1 MKKRHYLFAV
11 NHPSQFHMFKNLA
24 RKLLDDGNHCVFF
37 IQQRGIIEDLVKG
50 CGFEYRFAV
59 SPFWREKLK
68 GRIGIFLRGVVH
80 LVQSYYRI
88 MRYCLRNRVD
98 IMMGTSTAIAHVGWL
113 LRVVSV
119 VFTDDDWY
127 FTKNFCRL
135 AFPFANHIVASNV
148 IDLGKWN
155 HKRIG
160 YDGNQKTAYIHPA
173 YFRPDRDV
181 LAKYGLEEDRFTII
195 RLVTFGAMHDAV
207 NQVQTGLNA
216 GFLEEIIPYLSSIGK
231 VVINAEQG
239 EYPEFSEYCLKLDP
253 SDMHSLLYYARLL
266 LTDSQSMHVEAG
278 LLGTPSIRTN
288 NWIDSGLNF
297 NYIDYIE
304 INYGL
309 GVSISPQKPDEVI
322 QKVKEYSQD
331 EVKQQWAKK
340 RDKFFRENT
349 NLTDF
354 LYWFVTS
361 YPDSFREYKMDPQ
374 KVLQS
379 FCWEDF
385 MFPADSCTE
394 WAILRYRI

>member
-1 MKKRHYLFAV
+1 MGNKTIESRRYLFAV

-50 CGFEYRFAV
+50 CGFEYRFGI

-80 LVQSYYRI
+80 LVQSDFRI
-88 MRYCLRNRVD
+88 MLYCLRKRVD
-98 IMMGTSTAIAHVGWL
+98 IMMGTDIAIAHVGWL
-113 LRVVSV
+113 LRKVSM

-127 FTKNFCRL
+127 FVKDYCRL

-148 IDLGKWN
+148 INLGKWS

-173 YFRPDRDV
+173 YFKPDRDV

-239 EYPEFSEYCLKLDP
+239 DYHEFSEHCLKLDP

-288 NWIDSGLNF
+288 KWVDDVRVMSVVS
-297 NYIDYIE
+297 YMEDM
-304 INYGL
+304 YGL
-309 GVSISPQKPDEVI
+309 GISISPQKPDEVI
-322 QKVKEYSQD
+322 QKVKDYSQAG
-331 EVKQQWAKK
+331 VKQQWAEK
-340 RDKFFRENT
+340 RNEFFRENT

-354 LYWFVTS
+354 LYWFVTG
-361 YPDSFREYKMDPQ
+361 YPDSLREYKMDTQ

-379 FCWEDF
+379 FCRNDIVF
-385 MFPADSCTE
+385 HADS
-394 WAILRYRI
+394 RR

>member
-1 MKKRHYLFAV
+1 VSKQATRPCSFLVAV

-24 RKLLDDGNHCVFF
+24 RKLIDDGHHCVFF

-59 SPFWREKLK
+59 SPLWREKLK
-68 GRIGIFLRGVVH
+68 GKLGIYARGIIH
-80 LVQSYYRI
+80 IVQSYFRI
-88 MRYCLRNRVD
+88 LRYCLENKVD
-98 IMMGTSTAIAHVGWL
+98 IMMGTDVPITHVAKL
-113 LRVVSV
+113 LGKISL
-119 VFTDDDWY
+119 VFTDDDHY
-127 FTKNFCRL
+127 FIEEFCKL
-135 AFPFANHIVASNV
+135 AMPFATHVVASNV
-148 IDLGKWN
+148 VDLGKW
-155 HKRIG
+155 KQKIIG

-173 YFRPDRDV
+173 YFKADRNV

-195 RLVTFGAMHDAV
+195 RLVTFGAMHDAI

-216 GFLEEIIPYLSSIGK
+216 GFLEEIIPFLSSIGK

-288 NWIDSGLNF
+288 KWVDDVRVMSVVK
-297 NYIDYIE
+297 YMEDMCD
-304 INYGL
+304 L
-309 GVSISPQKPDEVI
+309 GISISPQKPDVVI

-331 EVKQQWAKK
+331 GVKQQWAKK

-354 LYWFVTS
+354 LYWFVTE
-361 YPDSFREYKMDPQ
+361 YPESLHEYKQDPQ
-374 KVLQS
+374 RVLKRFRHDKVACVL
-379 FCWEDF
+379 
-385 MFPADSCTE
+385 
-394 WAILRYRI
+394 

>member
-1 MKKRHYLFAV
+1 MEHKLKKRHYLFAV

-68 GRIGIFLRGVVH
+68 GKLGIYARGIIH
-80 LVQSYYRI
+80 ISQSYFRI
-88 MRYCLRNRVD
+88 LSYCLRNRVD
-98 IMMGTSTAIAHVGWL
+98 FLMGTDVPITHVAKL
-113 LRVVSV
+113 LRKISV
-119 VFTDDDWY
+119 VFTDDDHY
-127 FTKNFCRL
+127 FIEEFCKL
-135 AFPFANHIVASNV
+135 AMPFATHVVASNV
-148 IDLGKWN
+148 VDLGKW
-155 HKRIG
+155 KQKKIG

-173 YFRPDRDV
+173 YFKPDRDV
-181 LAKYGLEEDRFTII
+181 LAKHGLEEDRFTII

-239 EYPEFSEYCLKLDP
+239 DYHEFSEHCLKLDP

-297 NYIDYIE
+297 NYIDHIE

-322 QKVKEYSQD
+322 QKVKDYSND
-331 EVKQQWAKK
+331 GVKQQWAEK
-340 RDKFFRENT
+340 RNEFFRENT
-349 NLTDF
+349 GLTDF
-354 LYWFVTS
+354 LYWFVTG
-361 YPDSFREYKMDPQ
+361 YPDSLREYKMDTQ

-379 FCWEDF
+379 FCRNDIV
-385 MFPADSCTE
+385 FPADS
-394 WAILRYRI
+394 RR